1 MHINQGEGTSLFK
14 IGNQG
19 TFETLPDF
27 AMAIYKGD
35 TAAVDEWIREGVD
48 LEAPITLSKYIALTP
63 IELALITN
71 QQKMVELFVEHGV
84 NLNMKGNPSILT
96 AARYGGEE
104 VIRYLH
110 EKGAK
115 LTGLNKV
122 KSSAYDEAYYGNKKN
137 IAVLNELGLD
147 IRKYGGKTLRKAV
160 SDHDMQTIQYLLNE
174 GVDINY
180 NEPDMVY
187 PYRATPLTVAARNN
201 NMKMVQY
208 LMEQG
213 ADVTIQEKDGERA
226 YTIAV
231 SQKNDEMA
239 DYLKAHEPKEF
250 HDLSNKLH
258 ALKPYKLPKEL
269 VHFLNEGPRRV
280 ELPDNE
286 SGIQYVDFFNLL
298 DTVEMK
304 MGRQKLLRLSADL
317 DQYSHIHL
325 VWNPSKKL
333 IGYVDLEHQ
342 EYGDISSKHPDFLA
356 DPGKTIADFFD
367 QI

>member
-1 MHINQGEGTSLFK
+1 
-14 IGNQG
+14 
-19 TFETLPDF
+19 
-27 AMAIYKGD
+27 MAIYKGD
-35 TAAVDEWIREGVD
+35 TAAVEEWIREGVD
-48 LEAPITLSKYIALTP
+48 LEEPISLSKYIALTP
-63 IELALITN
+63 LELSLITN
-71 QQKMVELFVEHGV
+71 QKKIVELFVENGV
-84 NLNMKGNPSILT
+84 NLNMKGKPAILI

-110 EKGAK
+110 QKGAK

-122 KSSAYDEAYYGNKKN
+122 KSSAFDEAYYGNKKN

-147 IRKYGGKTLRKAV
+147 IRKYGGKTLRTAV
-160 SDHDMQTIQYLLNE
+160 SDHDMKTIKYLLDE

-201 NMKMVQY
+201 NMKMVQF
-208 LMEQG
+208 LVEQG

-239 DYLKAHEPKEF
+239 EYLKAREPKEF

-269 VHFLNEGPRRV
+269 VHFLNKGPRRV

-286 SGIQYVDFFNLL
+286 PGIKYIDFFSLL

-304 MGRQKLLRLSADL
+304 MGRQKLLRLSADVEL
-317 DQYSHIHL
+317 YSHIHL
-325 VWNPSKKL
+325 VWNPSKKV

-342 EYGDISSKHPDFLA
+342 EYGNIAPLSDILV
-356 DPGKTIADFFD
+356 DPWKRISDFFD
-367 QI
+367 DM

>member
-1 MHINQGEGTSLFK
+1 MFK
-14 IGNQG
+14 IGSQG
-19 TFETLPDF
+19 MFETLPDF

-35 TAAVDEWIREGVD
+35 TVAVEERIREGVD
-48 LEAPITLSKYIALTP
+48 LDAPISLSKYIALTP
-63 IELALITN
+63 LELALITN
-71 QQKMVELFVEHGV
+71 QKKIVELFVENGV
-84 NLNMKGNPSILT
+84 NLNMKGKPAILT

-110 EKGAK
+110 HKGAK

-122 KSSAYDEAYYGNKKN
+122 KWSAYDEAYYGNKKN

-147 IRKYGGKTLRKAV
+147 IRKFGGKILRTAV
-160 SDHDMQTIQYLLNE
+160 SDHDMRTIQYLLDE

-201 NMKMVQY
+201 NMKMVQF
-208 LMEQG
+208 LVEQG

-239 DYLKAHEPKEF
+239 DYLKAREPKEF

-269 VHFLNEGPRRV
+269 VHFLNEGPRKL

-286 SGIQYVDFFNLL
+286 SGIRYVDLFSLL

-304 MGRQKLLRLSADL
+304 MGRQKLLRLSADV

-325 VWNPSKKL
+325 VWNPRKKL
-333 IGYVDLEHQ
+333 IGYVDIEHQ
-342 EYGDISSKHPDFLA
+342 EYGNLGTFDAFLKEPVPFIEA
-356 DPGKTIADFFD
+356 ILN
-367 QI
+367 

>member
-1 MHINQGEGTSLFK
+1 MFK
-14 IGNQG
+14 IGSQG

-27 AMAIYKGD
+27 AMTIYKGD
-35 TAAVDEWIREGVD
+35 TAAVEERIKEGVD
-48 LEAPITLSKYIALTP
+48 LDAPISLSKYIALTP
-63 IELALITN
+63 LELALITN
-71 QQKMVELFVEHGV
+71 HQKIIELFVENGV
-84 NLNMKGNPSILT
+84 NLNMKDKPSILT
-96 AARYGGEE
+96 AARYGGE
-104 VIRYLH
+104 VVVRYLH
-110 EKGAK
+110 QKGAK

-160 SDHDMQTIQYLLNE
+160 SGHDMRTIQYMLDE

-187 PYRATPLTVAARNN
+187 PYRATPLTVAVRNN
-201 NMKMVQY
+201 NMKMVQF
-208 LMEQG
+208 LVEQG

-239 DYLKAHEPKEF
+239 DYLKAHEPKDF

-286 SGIQYVDFFNLL
+286 SGITYVDFFNLL

-304 MGRQKLLRLSADL
+304 MGRQKLLRLSADV

-325 VWNPSKKL
+325 VWNPSKKN
-333 IGYVDLEHQ
+333 IGFVDLEHQ
-342 EYGDISSKHPDFLA
+342 EYANLG
-356 DPGKTIADFFD
+356 TFD
-367 QI
+367 AFIGEPVPFIEAILN